1 MEIKVSSGGK
11 IPILKV
17 VQQQWTDDNNINSA
31 VFAGQ
36 IMYILETEDNSNEYI
51 LDYLGFETKKYYS
64 SIQEAK
70 LAAPDFARTVLEHMR
85 LLIV

>member
-1 MEIKVSSGGK
+1 MEIEVSSGGK
-11 IPILKV
+11 VFITKAT
-17 VQQQWTDDNNINSA
+17 QQQWTDDEISTA

-36 IMYILETEDNSNEYI
+36 IMYIFETEDNSSKYE
-51 LDYLGFETKKYYS
+51 LDYLGFKTKNHYS
-64 SIQEAK
+64 SIQAAK